1 MGQWIK
7 TDFGSIA
14 FLDHHD
20 PFPNTDQALIEP
32 NGLIAISNTLKSER
46 IIEAYKQG
54 IFPWFNQHEPILWWS
69 PDPRLVLF
77 PDDLKISSSLSK
89 KIKKNDYQFE
99 VDKNFLSVIKSCSE
113 VKRKDQDGTWI
124 DERIINAYSELHQM
138 KIAHSFEIYFNGN
151 LVGGLYGI
159 ILDDVFFGE
168 SMFHYETDAS
178 KIAFVLAIQYLENM
192 GVKMIDCQM
201 KTKHLLSFGAK
212 EITRNHFIQLL
223 NTYIKT

>member
-32 NGLIAISNTLKSER
+32 NGLIAISNTLKTER

-54 IFPWFNQHEPILWWS
+54 IFPWFNEYQPILWWS
-69 PDPRLVLF
+69 PNPRLVLF

-89 KIKKNDYQFE
+89 KIKKNNYQFE
-99 VDKNFLSVIKSCSE
+99 VDRNFLSVIKSCSE
-113 VKRKDQDGTWI
+113 VKRKNQDGTWI
-124 DERIINAYSELHQM
+124 DERMINAYSELHQM
-138 KIAHSFEIYFNGN
+138 KVAHSFEIYFNEN

-159 ILDDVFFGE
+159 ILDGVFFGE

-178 KIAFVLAIQYLENM
+178 KIAFVLAVKYLKSLDI
-192 GVKMIDCQM
+192 KMIDCQM

-212 EITRNHFIQLL
+212 EIMRNQFIQLL

>member
-32 NGLIAISNTLKSER
+32 NGLIAISNTLKTER
-46 IIEAYKQG
+46 IIEAYKHG

-89 KIKKNDYQFE
+89 KIKKNNYQFE

>member
-32 NGLIAISNTLKSER
+32 NGLIAISNILKAER

-54 IFPWFNQHEPILWWS
+54 IFPWFNHNEPILWWS

-89 KIKKNDYQFE
+89 KIKKNNYQFE
-99 VDKNFLSVIKSCSE
+99 IDKNFISVIKSCSE

-124 DERIINAYSELHQM
+124 DERIIKAYSELYQM
-138 KIAHSFEIYFNGN
+138 EIAHSFEIYFNEN
-151 LVGGLYGI
+151 LVGGLYGV
-159 ILDDVFFGE
+159 ILDNVFFGE
-168 SMFHYETDAS
+168 SMFYYETDAS
-178 KIAFVLAIQYLENM
+178 KIAFVLAVQYLKNI

-212 EITRNHFIQLL
+212 EITRNQFIQLL

>member
-14 FLDHHD
+14 LVDNHD
-20 PFPNTDQALIEP
+20 LFPNTDQALVEP
-32 NGLIAISNTLKSER
+32 NGLIAVSKTLKAEK

-54 IFPWFNQHEPILWWS
+54 IFPWFNQYEPILWWS
-69 PDPRLVLF
+69 PNPRLVLF
-77 PDDLKISSSLSK
+77 PDDLKISSSLAK
-89 KIKKNDYQFE
+89 KIKKNNYQFE
-99 VDKNFLSVIKSCSE
+99 IDKDFPSVINHCSK

-124 DERIINAYSELHQM
+124 DSRIINAYLELHRL
-138 KIAHSFEIYFNGN
+138 KLAHSFEIYCNKR

-159 ILDDVFFGE
+159 TLDGVFFGE

-178 KIAFVLAIQYLENM
+178 KIAFVLTVQHLKNI

-201 KTKHLLSFGAK
+201 KTEHLLRFGAK
-212 EITRNHFIQLL
+212 EIMRNQFIQLL
-223 NTYIKT
+223 STYIKA

>member
-32 NGLIAISNTLKSER
+32 NGLIAISNTLKTER

>member
-32 NGLIAISNTLKSER
+32 NGLIAISNTLKTER

-89 KIKKNDYQFE
+89 KIKKSNYQFE
-99 VDKNFLSVIKSCSE
+99 VDKNFLSVIKGCSE

-168 SMFHYETDAS
+168 SMFYYETDAS
-178 KIAFVLAIQYLENM
+178 KIAFVLAIQYLKNI

-212 EITRNHFIQLL
+212 EITRNQFIQLL

>member
-32 NGLIAISNTLKSER
+32 NGLIAISNILKAER

-54 IFPWFNQHEPILWWS
+54 IFPWFNHNEPILWWS
-69 PDPRLVLF
+69 PNPRLVLF

-89 KIKKNDYQFE
+89 KIKKNNYQFE
-99 VDKNFLSVIKSCSE
+99 IDKNFISVIKSCSE

-124 DERIINAYSELHQM
+124 DERIIKAYFELYQM
-138 KIAHSFEIYFNGN
+138 EIAHSFEIYFNEN
-151 LVGGLYGI
+151 LVGGLYGV
-159 ILDDVFFGE
+159 ILDNVFFGE
-168 SMFHYETDAS
+168 SMFYYETDAS
-178 KIAFVLAIQYLENM
+178 KIAFVLAVQYLKNI

-212 EITRNHFIQLL
+212 EITRNQFIQLL

>member
-32 NGLIAISNTLKSER
+32 NGLIAISNILKAER

-54 IFPWFNQHEPILWWS
+54 IFPWFNHNEPILWWS
-69 PDPRLVLF
+69 PNPRLVLF

-89 KIKKNDYQFE
+89 KIKKNNYQFE
-99 VDKNFLSVIKSCSE
+99 IDKNFISVIKSCSE

-124 DERIINAYSELHQM
+124 DERIIKAYSELYQM
-138 KIAHSFEIYFNGN
+138 EIAHSFEIYFNEN

-159 ILDDVFFGE
+159 ILDNVFFGE
-168 SMFHYETDAS
+168 SMFYYETDAS
-178 KIAFVLAIQYLENM
+178 KIAFVLAVQYLKNI

-212 EITRNHFIQLL
+212 EITRNQFIQLL
-223 NTYIKT
+223 NNYIKT

>member
-32 NGLIAISNTLKSER
+32 NGLIAISNTLKTER
-46 IIEAYKQG
+46 IIEAYKHG

-69 PDPRLVLF
+69 PDPRLVLL

-89 KIKKNDYQFE
+89 KIKKNNYQFE

-124 DERIINAYSELHQM
+124 DERIINAYTELHQM

>member
-46 IIEAYKQG
+46 IIEAYKHG

-89 KIKKNDYQFE
+89 KIKKNNYQFE

-124 DERIINAYSELHQM
+124 DERIINAYTELHQM

-212 EITRNHFIQLL
+212 EITRNQFIRLL
-223 NTYIKT
+223 NNYIKT

>member
-32 NGLIAISNTLKSER
+32 NGLIAISNILKAER

-54 IFPWFNQHEPILWWS
+54 IFPWFNHNEPILWWS
-69 PDPRLVLF
+69 PNPRLVLF

-89 KIKKNDYQFE
+89 KIKKNNYQFE
-99 VDKNFLSVIKSCSE
+99 IDKNFISVIKSCSE

-124 DERIINAYSELHQM
+124 DERIIKAYSELYQM
-138 KIAHSFEIYFNGN
+138 EIAHSFEIYFNEN

-159 ILDDVFFGE
+159 ILDNVFFGE
-168 SMFHYETDAS
+168 SMFYYETDAS
-178 KIAFVLAIQYLENM
+178 KIAFVLAVQYLKNI

-212 EITRNHFIQLL
+212 EITRNQFIQLL

>member
-89 KIKKNDYQFE
+89 KIKKNDYQFK

-124 DERIINAYSELHQM
+124 DERMIIAYSELHQM

-168 SMFHYETDAS
+168 SMFHYKTDAS

>member
-32 NGLIAISNTLKSER
+32 NGLIAISNTLKTER

-89 KIKKNDYQFE
+89 KIKKNNYQFE

-124 DERIINAYSELHQM
+124 DERMINAYSELHQM

-168 SMFHYETDAS
+168 SMFHYKTDAS

>member
-14 FLDHHD
+14 FIDNHD

-32 NGLIAISNTLKSER
+32 NGLIAISKTLEAEK

-54 IFPWFNQHEPILWWS
+54 IFPWFNQNEPILWWS
-69 PDPRLVLF
+69 PNPRLVLF

-89 KIKKNDYQFE
+89 KIKKNNYQFE
-99 VDKNFLSVIKSCSE
+99 IDKNFSSVIKHCSE

-124 DERIINAYSELHQM
+124 DNRIINAYSELHRM
-138 KIAHSFEIYFNGN
+138 KIAHSFEIYFNKK
-151 LVGGLYGI
+151 LVGGLYGV
-159 ILDDVFFGE
+159 ILDGVFFGE

-178 KIAFVLAIQYLENM
+178 KIAFVFAVQYLKNI
-192 GVKMIDCQM
+192 GIKVIDCQM
-201 KTKHLLSFGAK
+201 KTDHLLSFGAK
-212 EITRNHFIQLL
+212 EIVRNQFIQLL
-223 NTYIKT
+223 RTYIKT

>member
-89 KIKKNDYQFE
+89 KIKKNNYQFE

-168 SMFHYETDAS
+168 YMFHYETDAS